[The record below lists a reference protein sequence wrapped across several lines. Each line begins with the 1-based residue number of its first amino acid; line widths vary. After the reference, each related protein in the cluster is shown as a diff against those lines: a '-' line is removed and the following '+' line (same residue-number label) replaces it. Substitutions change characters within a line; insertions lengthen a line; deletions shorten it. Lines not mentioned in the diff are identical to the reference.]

1 MELMTEP
8 ALITLLHR
16 INKVRVTVIGDACLD
31 VYWWADMQRSELS
44 RETAHYNLPVV
55 RETLSPGA
63 AGNVAVN
70 AASLGCASVQLVS
83 VIGTDWR
90 GQALK
95 EALHEQGVKTDWI
108 VEVPEM
114 LTSAYIKAIRMG
126 FSGIASEDPRLDF
139 APLKPLQFEV
149 EQDLSNALKRAA
161 NHSDVI
167 CVSDQLANGCI
178 TEKIRQDLK
187 DIAATGL
194 PVLVDSRDR
203 IHMFDQ
209 LIVKPN
215 VLEGWRAIIGNKT
228 KSFPKRP
235 LISDYENIA
244 RQLADQN
251 QAPVCLTLGPD
262 GCIWADTGPDPQFI
276 YHPAL
281 REDGEIDIVG
291 AGDAFLA
298 ALGSALAA
306 YAEPQEALG
315 LASLVSNITIHKLKT
330 TGSATPAEVKSRY
343 LELAELADP
352 YLRTMENES

>member
-1 MELMTEP
+1 MQGMSKST
-8 ALITLLHR
+8 LITLLHR
-16 INKVRVTVIGDACLD
+16 INKIKVTVIGDACLD

-70 AASLGCASVQLVS
+70 AASLGCTSVQLVS
-83 VIGTDWR
+83 VIGQDWR

-95 EALHEQGVKTDWI
+95 NALHVHGVKTDWI
-108 VEVPEM
+108 VEVPDM

-126 FSGIASEDPRLDF
+126 YSGIASEDPRLDF
-139 APLKPLQFEV
+139 APLSPLRFDI
-149 EQDLSNALKRAA
+149 EQDLSDALKQAA
-161 NHSDVI
+161 KSSDVI

-178 TEKIRQDLK
+178 TEKIRQVLK

-203 IHMFDQ
+203 IQMFDQ

-215 VLEGWRAIIGNKT
+215 ALEGWRAITGNKN
-228 KSFPKRP
+228 KSFPKSP
-235 LISDYENIA
+235 LISDYESIA

-251 QAPVCLTLGPD
+251 QASVCLTLGPD
-262 GCIWADTGPDPQFI
+262 GCIWADTGSDPQFI

-281 REDGEIDIVG
+281 REEGVIDIVG

-298 ALGSALAA
+298 ALGSDLAA
-306 YAEPQEALG
+306 HAKPHEALG

-330 TGSATPAEVKSRY
+330 TGSATPAEIKSRY
-343 LELAELADP
+343 LELAKLADP
-352 YLRTMENES
+352 YLRNLTDEV